1 MTAALQ
7 PDRTG
12 VLPGGGS
19 WLRIA
24 LALAGLTTMFALWV
38 PGQAGGQV
46 LLQVVVMASIELWL
60 VARPGSAAPTVL
72 LIGALCLRTFLG
84 HPQLDA
90 SLIELVLLLPL
101 VHQLA
106 SLSAVVPVR
115 ANVQLAAL
123 LPTVVRYFGAV
134 LTTVA
139 GLAVSHL
146 LGWW

>member
-1 MTAALQ
+1 MTAPAN
-7 PDRTG
+7 RAV
-12 VLPGGGS
+12 VLAGGGS

-24 LALAGLTTMFALWV
+24 VALAGLMTMGVLWV

-46 LLQVVVMASIELWL
+46 LLQVVVMSFVECWL
-60 VARPGSAAPTVL
+60 VVRPGSAAPTVL
-72 LIGALCLRTFLG
+72 LIGALCLRIFVG
-84 HPQLDA
+84 HPELDP
-90 SLIELVLLLPL
+90 SLIALVLLLPL

-106 SLSAVVPVR
+106 ALSAVVPVR
-115 ANVQLAAL
+115 SNVQVAAL